1 MYQPEGEFME
11 DVERSAKPFN
21 INALNAVFLLG
32 TPPLAL
38 IGAIWHGY
46 TFGIT
51 WVEGAIFFVWYFAC
65 GLSITVG
72 YHRLFTHRSHEA
84 RWPLRLGYAMFG
96 AGSFQNSILEWSSD
110 HRRHHKDT
118 DLISDPYNAS
128 RGFWWSHFLWII
140 FDEHSGEPDYS
151 NVRDLQKDWV
161 VRFQHQFIFTIGF
174 LVGMVAPGLV
184 GYAIG
189 GLGTGIGGFVWG
201 GLVRTVFVHHGTFLI
216 NSAAHVWGKQ
226 PYTTE
231 NSSKDSFWLAFFTFG
246 EGYHNFHHTFQA
258 DYRNGHRWWQ
268 WDPSKWWIKA
278 FSLIKLNDGLKRTPK
293 WAIESAR
300 METKFQKAA
309 VDSAQLHGDSEMG
322 LFQARSKQ
330 CCEGLRLAMRQV
342 DGMRQQLK
350 RASAEKR
357 RQLVGQIRQG
367 KESVRLV
374 RDEFTRLLEEMCL
387 ATAPVLA

>member
-1 MYQPEGEFME
+1 
-11 DVERSAKPFN
+11 
-21 INALNAVFLLG
+21 
-32 TPPLAL
+32 
-38 IGAIWHGY
+38 
-46 TFGIT
+46 
-51 WVEGAIFFVWYFAC
+51 
-65 GLSITVG
+65 
-72 YHRLFTHRSHEA
+72 
-84 RWPLRLGYAMFG
+84 
-96 AGSFQNSILEWSSD
+96 
-110 HRRHHKDT
+110 
-118 DLISDPYNAS
+118 
-128 RGFWWSHFLWII
+128 
-140 FDEHSGEPDYS
+140 
-151 NVRDLQKDWV
+151 
-161 VRFQHQFIFTIGF
+161 
-174 LVGMVAPGLV
+174 MVAPGLV